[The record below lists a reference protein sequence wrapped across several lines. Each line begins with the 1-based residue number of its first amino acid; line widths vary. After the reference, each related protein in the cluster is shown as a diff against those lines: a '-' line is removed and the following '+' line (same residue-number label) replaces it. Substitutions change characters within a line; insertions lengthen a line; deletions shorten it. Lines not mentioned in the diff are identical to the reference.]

1 MASEKYQSR
10 NIEILLT
17 KTKVCTIEEIKRAL
31 GTDSRI
37 TVVRKLRELKYQ
49 TSYSHSG
56 RYYALRSTCQF
67 NDEGLWAF
75 RKAWFSIYGT
85 LLDTAKKFVDQSSR
99 GFTNSELDQTLH
111 VETRLSLGLLLKR
124 GLVSR
129 EKVVGVFVYVSNDK
143 QVRRR
148 QIVARCDD
156 TLNTVSIDE
165 HVLAHE
171 LKAAIVLFSSLL
183 DERQV
188 RIFAGLE
195 SLKLGK
201 GGDAVVA
208 RILKIDPH
216 TVATGREE
224 LVARDLDIERVRR
237 KGGGRKSIKKKY
249 QR

>member
-10 NIEILLT
+10 DIEILLT

-37 TVVRKLRELKYQ
+37 TVLRKLRELAYQ

-56 RYYALRSTCQF
+56 RYYTLRGTCQF
-67 NDEGLWAF
+67 NDEGLWTF

-85 LLDTAKKFVDQSSR
+85 LLDTSKKFVDQSSR
-99 GFTNSELDQTLH
+99 GFTNSELDQALH

-129 EKVVGVFVYVSNDK
+129 EKVDGVFVYVSNDN

-148 QIVARCDD
+148 QIVARHD
-156 TLNTVSIDE
+156 TLDTESIDD
-165 HVLAHE
+165 HVIAHE
-171 LKAAIVLFSSLL
+171 LKAAIVLFGSLL
-183 DERQV
+183 DERQI

-216 TVATGREE
+216 TVAKGREE

-237 KGGGRKSIKKKY
+237 QGGGRKSIKKKS
-249 QR
+249 QK

>member
-1 MASEKYQSR
+1 MASEKYHSR
-10 NIEILLT
+10 EIEKFLRES
-17 KTKVCTIEEIKRAL
+17 KVSTFEEIQRAL
-31 GTDSRI
+31 GTDSRR
-37 TVVRKLRELKYQ
+37 TVFRKLSELAYQ

-56 RYYALRSTCQF
+56 GYYALRSTCQF
-67 NDEGLWAF
+67 NDEGLWTF

-85 LLDTAKKFVDQSSR
+85 LIDTAKKFIDQSSK

-111 VETRLSLGLLLKR
+111 VETRLSLGLLLNR

-129 EKVVGVFVYVSNDK
+129 EKIDGVFVYVSSDD
-143 QVRRR
+143 QTRRR
-148 QIVARCDD
+148 QVIARHDSLDTTSVDD
-156 TLNTVSIDE
+156 

-183 DERQV
+183 DERQR

-195 SLKLGK
+195 AMKLGK
-201 GGDAVVA
+201 GGDAAVA

-216 TVATGREE
+216 TVAKGREE
-224 LVARDLDIERVRR
+224 LLKRDLEIDRVRR
-237 KGGGRKSIKKKY
+237 HGGGRKSVKKKS